1 MITRINAQAASRPT
15 DLVGN
20 TPLLELSSISR
31 EVPGVRILGK
41 AEWYNPG
48 GSVKDRPAL
57 WMIRDGEKSGL
68 LTPEKIIIDA
78 TSGNTGIAYA
88 WIGAALGYKVK
99 LCMPKN
105 ASEERKKIL
114 RAYGVEV
121 VLTDPGEGS
130 DGAIREAR
138 RLYAEDPE
146 RYFYPDQYKNP
157 ANPRSHYEST
167 APEIWEQTDGE
178 VTHFVAGLGTSGTF
192 VGTATRLREYNPE
205 IKVVSFEPDSP
216 FHGLE
221 GMKHMASAIVPEIYD
236 PTIADQNFGTPTEDA
251 YDMVKRLAREEGI
264 LVGISAG
271 GAVATSLRVAR
282 ELESGVVVTVLCDS
296 ADKYLSES
304 FWEESARAAEDRR
317 GGRRA
322 HPRPRQG
329 SLPRGVQRCDGG
341 NANRGYEDRGGRL
354 ARRERSLRRE
364 IAPLP
369 HRPPGVHEA
378 RRASR
383 RARHG
388 APRDIPFPPGPS
400 GRAFRVRPGACLAQ
414 LLVHHRLGG

>member
-1 MITRINAQAASRPT
+1 MYNNSDMITRINAQAASQPT

-130 DGAIREAR
+130 DGAIRKAR

-236 PTIADQNFGTPTEDA
+236 PTIADQNLGTPTEDA

-271 GAVATSLRVAR
+271 AAVATSLRVAR
-282 ELESGVVVTVLCDS
+282 ELESGVVVTVLCDN
-296 ADKYLSES
+296 ADKYLSEN
-304 FWEESARAAEDRR
+304 FWEE
-317 GGRRA
+317 
-322 HPRPRQG
+322 
-329 SLPRGVQRCDGG
+329 
-341 NANRGYEDRGGRL
+341 
-354 ARRERSLRRE
+354 
-364 IAPLP
+364 
-369 HRPPGVHEA
+369 
-378 RRASR
+378 
-383 RARHG
+383 
-388 APRDIPFPPGPS
+388 
-400 GRAFRVRPGACLAQ
+400 
-414 LLVHHRLGG
+414 

>member
-1 MITRINAQAASRPT
+1 
-15 DLVGN
+15 
-20 TPLLELSSISR
+20 LELSSVSR

-57 WMIRDGEKSGL
+57 WMIRDGEKSGEL
-68 LTPEKIIIDA
+68 GPGKVILDA

-88 WIGAALGYKVK
+88 WIGASLGYRVK

-157 ANPRSHYEST
+157 ANPRAHYEST

-192 VGTATRLREYNPE
+192 VGTSTRLREYNPD
-205 IKVVSFEPDSP
+205 IKVISFEPDSP

-251 YDMVKRLAREEGI
+251 YEMVKHLAREAGI

-271 GAVATSLRVAR
+271 AAVATSLRVAR

-304 FWEESARAAEDRR
+304 FWEE
-317 GGRRA
+317 
-322 HPRPRQG
+322 
-329 SLPRGVQRCDGG
+329 
-341 NANRGYEDRGGRL
+341 
-354 ARRERSLRRE
+354 
-364 IAPLP
+364 
-369 HRPPGVHEA
+369 
-378 RRASR
+378 
-383 RARHG
+383 
-388 APRDIPFPPGPS
+388 
-400 GRAFRVRPGACLAQ
+400 
-414 LLVHHRLGG
+414 

>member
-192 VGTATRLREYNPE
+192 VGTATRLREYNAE
-205 IKVVSFEPDSP
+205 IKVISFEPDSP

-236 PTIADQNFGTPTEDA
+236 PTIADQNLGTPTEDA

-271 GAVATSLRVAR
+271 AAVATSLRVAR
-282 ELESGVVVTVLCDS
+282 ELESGVVVTVLCDN
-296 ADKYLSES
+296 ADKYLSEN
-304 FWEESARAAEDRR
+304 FWEE
-317 GGRRA
+317 
-322 HPRPRQG
+322 
-329 SLPRGVQRCDGG
+329 
-341 NANRGYEDRGGRL
+341 
-354 ARRERSLRRE
+354 
-364 IAPLP
+364 
-369 HRPPGVHEA
+369 
-378 RRASR
+378 
-383 RARHG
+383 
-388 APRDIPFPPGPS
+388 
-400 GRAFRVRPGACLAQ
+400 
-414 LLVHHRLGG
+414 